1 MRRDKVIG
9 KTIIQA
15 MVDCVFQN
23 IFESLF
29 ESIVL
34 MWIFKFMMFVLVVRI
49 GIQVSGCL
57 SVLILILWLLFN

>member
-15 MVDCVFQN
+15 IVECIFQN
-23 IFESLF
+23 ILESLY
-29 ESIVL
+29 ESNGLI
-34 MWIFKFMMFVLVVRI
+34 WIFKFMMFVLVVRI

-57 SVLILILWLLFN
+57 LVLIFILWMLFN

>member
-15 MVDCVFQN
+15 IVDCVVQN

-29 ESIVL
+29 DSVGL
-34 MWIFKFMMFVLVVRI
+34 MCIFKFMMFVLVVRI
-49 GIQVSGCL
+49 GVQVVGCL
-57 SVLILILWLLFN
+57 PIFILILWLLFN

>member
-15 MVDCVFQN
+15 IVDCIFQN

-29 ESIVL
+29 DSVGL
-34 MWIFKFMMFVLVVRI
+34 MWILKFMMFVLVVRI
-49 GIQVSGCL
+49 GFQVSGCL
-57 SVLILILWLLFN
+57 LVLILILWMLFN